1 MVRLPSPTRTPS
13 SAPTAE
19 PQARPQPPPEAHAPE
34 SRKRHLPQE
43 WSQGASGRAAARE
56 ERVREFSQLLLTDTS
71 PLALRPANDAV
82 ILALCRASLAASEA
96 VAADSTRDKD
106 NLAWQRWVLYCAE
119 MDTPAFRS
127 DIMANAG
134 LSVLGSHRESI
145 LLTGFLL
152 RCAATVPG
160 KGGKGLCKPQTAY
173 DQVLAIKRIHKRLGA
188 PMEVL
193 PAVRNALKSL
203 VKEYVAANGI
213 RELLPKRKEP
223 LTNVIV
229 TKMLHLPN
237 GTKLGARTLDWSD
250 PFFVV
255 FKAILCVG
263 LSAGF
268 RKAEM
273 CMAENALVDYTTI
286 ARSNL
291 SWIIK
296 GTPVASPTSQQ
307 LRDLAHGDFCAI
319 MPAACKND
327 PFGMHF
333 SWKPIWLPVHSAPTN
348 AARAVADMLLAVPVP
363 DACAPTTPLFS
374 VSPQGEP
381 VRHRVADSTL
391 RYLLTAALPGE
402 DVSRWSMHSLRIGAA
417 SALLAAGASTDQIM
431 AMCRWRSAGSVGI
444 YARFGPEDYGRWIVK
459 AQAAHVDAVTALNTP
474 RLDYDDLFSL
484 LNETA
489 ALNWNAVE

>member
-1 MVRLPSPTRTPS
+1 M
-13 SAPTAE
+13 
-19 PQARPQPPPEAHAPE
+19 
-34 SRKRHLPQE
+34 
-43 WSQGASGRAAARE
+43 RE
-56 ERVREFSQLLLTDTS
+56 LSQLLLNDTS
-71 PLALRPANDAV
+71 PLALRPANNSV
-82 ILALCRASLAASEA
+82 ILALCRAALAASET
-96 VAADSTRDKD
+96 VAAGSTRDKD
-106 NLAWQRWVLYCAE
+106 NRAWQRWVLYCAE

-127 DIMANAG
+127 DIVANAG

-152 RCAATVPG
+152 RCAATLPG
-160 KGGKGLCKPQTAY
+160 RSGRGLCKPQTAY
-173 DQVLAIKRIHKRLGA
+173 DQVLAIKRIHKRMGA

-193 PAVRNALKSL
+193 PAVRNALKAL
-203 VKEYVAANGI
+203 VKEYVTANGI

-229 TKMLHLPN
+229 AKILDLPN
-237 GTKLGARTLDWSD
+237 GTRLGARALDWSD

-273 CMAENALVDYTTI
+273 CMAENDVFDHTTI
-286 ARSNL
+286 GRSNL

-296 GTPVASPTSQQ
+296 GTPVASPNAQQ
-307 LRDLAHGDFCAI
+307 LRDLDDGDFCAI

-327 PFGMHF
+327 PFGLHF

-348 AARAVADMLLAVPVP
+348 AARALAAMLLAVPVP
-363 DACAPTTPLFS
+363 NVNAPKTPLFS
-374 VSPQGEP
+374 VSPQGDP

-391 RYLLTAALPGE
+391 RHLLMAALPGE
-402 DVSRWSMHSLRIGAA
+402 DITKWSMHSLRIGAA

-459 AQAAHVDAVTALNTP
+459 AQSAHVDAVTALNTP
-474 RLDYDDLFSL
+474 RLDYDDLFL
-484 LNETA
+484 LLSETA
-489 ALNWNAVE
+489 ELNWNAVE